1 MKISVGTK
9 GLVLMLSLSTFL
21 VGCGDDQDTSNRA
34 ALERESLERE
44 LELALQPDSTQ
55 TSTLTDVPLEEV
67 EEPVTPPVA
76 TPAPAPRPASPT
88 PAPQP
93 TPPRPSNPAPA
104 PAPTPAPEPARP
116 RVVSYQVAAGT
127 TFGVRLNEQ
136 LSTRSNPTGST
147 FNATLTE
154 SILAPNGTVLI
165 PAGATVRGRVV
176 ESRESSRAGEDAY
189 LSIAFTSIV
198 SEGRTYSISGSAT
211 NTPVR
216 LVNRDSRAEQV
227 AKVGGG
233 AAVGAI
239 IGRVL
244 GRDTKATIAG
254 AAVGAAAGTAV
265 AMGTAEVDAIVD
277 AGTNVTVRLDRGIT
291 VEREVS

>member
-1 MKISVGTK
+1 MKISVRTK
-9 GLVLMLSLSTFL
+9 GLVLMLSVSTFL

-136 LSTRSNPTGST
+136 LSTRNNPTGST

-176 ESRESSRAGEDAY
+176 ESRESNRAGEDAY

-198 SEGRTYSISGSAT
+198 SEGRTYSISGSAA

-265 AMGTAEVDAIVD
+265 AMGTAEVDAVVD